1 MNEPIQITEQSWDVD
16 AQPLVSVSCRTYN
29 HEKLI
34 RDAIEGILMQKT
46 TFPIELIIHDDA
58 STDSTADIIRDYES
72 KYPHIIK
79 PIYQE
84 ENQYSKGVKIG
95 MKYIHPKLKGKYYA
109 ICEGDDYWID
119 PYKLQKQINLLE
131 EHGNS
136 HVLSFHPVRLKV
148 QNELGSNSIMGH
160 FGNKL
165 KIIGPFQIISNYIP
179 TVSAVIRTD
188 IFENYPNTSNKAPF
202 GDAFLW
208 AVAASKGYAIYIP
221 ESMAVR
227 RKHNQGVYSSLNVK
241 SQIEKSIKTRELM
254 VNSKELSSIHNY
266 IKAYLISLYQKH
278 LCELRGASQKTPI
291 IKKIISLI
299 ISTPTTLIWYLKIP
313 LQKQL
318 RRVKRYTEKIRYS
331 FTANGN

>member
-131 EHGNS
+131 EHGVS

-148 QNELGSNSIMGH
+148 QNELGTNSIMGH
-160 FGNKL
+160 YGNKL
-165 KIIGPFQIISNYIP
+165 KIIDKLQIIRNYIQ
-179 TVSAVIRTD
+179 TDSAEIRTD
-188 IFENYPNTSNKAPF
+188 IFENYPNT
-202 GDAFLW
+202 
-208 AVAASKGYAIYIP
+208 
-221 ESMAVR
+221 
-227 RKHNQGVYSSLNVK
+227 
-241 SQIEKSIKTRELM
+241 
-254 VNSKELSSIHNY
+254 
-266 IKAYLISLYQKH
+266 
-278 LCELRGASQKTPI
+278 
-291 IKKIISLI
+291 
-299 ISTPTTLIWYLKIP
+299 
-313 LQKQL
+313 
-318 RRVKRYTEKIRYS
+318 
-331 FTANGN
+331 